1 MGSRGPITP
10 LPVSMATAVR
20 LMYAGAAYALVW
32 AIGIITVWASI
43 VRNHPVISAAGDHR
57 LAGAVTL
64 AVFVCIVDIALW
76 LGIARA
82 CRRGKSGAR
91 VAGTVLFAIHTIGV
105 LSVLVNPQ
113 AGLGPA
119 KVLTLIGWL
128 IGCGAVVFLWQRP
141 SSTFFAQASLNR

>member
-1 MGSRGPITP
+1 
-10 LPVSMATAVR
+10 VATAVR
-20 LMYAGAAYALVW
+20 LMYAGAAYTLVW
-32 AIGIITVWASI
+32 AIGFIVVSASI
-43 VRNHPVISAAGDHR
+43 VKNHPVLTAGGDHR
-57 LAGAVTL
+57 LAAAATL
-64 AVFVCIVDIALW
+64 AVFTAIIDIALW

-82 CRRGKSGAR
+82 CRRGRKGAR

-105 LSVLVNPQ
+105 FSVLSSSQ

-141 SSTFFAQASLNR
+141 SSAFFAVRRR